1 MPAKPGN
8 TNALKHGL
16 YSKHISVSQTAEMK
30 GMAADQ
36 NRDELALA
44 RAQLARLLDKQS
56 EAKDLKTYLALE
68 DKIILMLG
76 AINNMTQH
84 NAILGRDTRT
94 AFVTILDYIR
104 VANDRQGVK

>member
-16 YSKHISVSQTAEMK
+16 YSRHISVKQDAAMK
-30 GMAADQ
+30 TMPADQ

-44 RAQLARLLDKQS
+44 RAQLANLLDKRD
-56 EAKDLKTYLALE
+56 EVADLKDYLAIE
-68 DKIILMLG
+68 EKIILLLG
-76 AINNMTQH
+76 TINSMTQH

-104 VANDRQGVK
+104 VNNDRQGVK